1 MFTHET
7 SLFAVLQGIHTVAYT
22 GALAKPLVCPENSL
36 GALNDETLHD
46 FFTANYVAPRIV
58 LAGSGVKHS
67 ALKQLAEPLLTGV
80 PGGQA
85 SEPASKYVGGDYR

>member
-1 MFTHET
+1 M
-7 SLFAVLQGIHTVAYT
+7 SLLAALQGIHTVAYT

-36 GALNDETLHD
+36 GALSDETLHD

-67 ALKQLAEPLLTGV
+67 ALKQLAEPLLSSV

-85 SEPASKYVGGDYR
+85 SEPGSKYVGGDYR